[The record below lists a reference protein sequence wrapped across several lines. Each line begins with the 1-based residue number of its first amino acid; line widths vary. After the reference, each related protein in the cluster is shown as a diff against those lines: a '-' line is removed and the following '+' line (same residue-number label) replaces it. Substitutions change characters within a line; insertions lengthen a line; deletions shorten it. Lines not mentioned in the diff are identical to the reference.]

1 MEEYDRVS
9 RCKCNFKRN
18 KTKCVRV
25 RPDVTVET
33 APYKRVKP
41 RCTCGFK
48 YNKTTGD
55 CIPSAAV
62 ANPVQVLHPLIE
74 VERQGKKCPPTFTYN
89 YKTKKCIKCPD
100 GTKKYRNRCILLP
113 TEEAPKPTEDK
124 AEVVLPAPDLPR
136 AEPAPYTLLEYLNAI
151 EESGKHATDVSY
163 KAGRY
168 MLFVYIYLLRKYATE
183 CSLFHDLFHLSHTAV
198 LNYRINDDE
207 LTYPNN
213 LGHQMQQCILRG
225 SNLIFIT
232 LWIYRTKEEGGSS
245 HVNILI
251 YRPFKKTIE
260 RYEPHGQQTRIKDF
274 KEYKLNASLKR
285 LFEEQLAPKLMQWT
299 PKYKTPYEICPISIG
314 FQGIEGAIASSGQG
328 YCQMW
333 NMFMME
339 TILLNP
345 TLNTKDIIERCL
357 DIGKRSPKYFKNV
370 IRGYTFQISKEIQ
383 QFLGPEFDLKSGTE
397 EARKKFKE
405 LDPHTLIMETLQQTN
420 KRFKPRQP
428 ITEDDG
434 GYSLTVADITEIEK
448 QVDSLTEKNVC
459 LYYSYIKHN
468 FIIKPSKLM
477 RNIHPDSLKNAML
490 NKHITWENLML
501 RMYNTLFT
509 SKMND
514 IEVNCS
520 KYFLRY
526 KAYPKTFIQTHLTMP
541 VNTIEVMELAKQTYP
556 FFHHFWEAV
565 NSAQM
570 LPELNAPLSE
580 AMQKETYTEVKRMTV
595 PQVNTS
601 LSLMMYRKHT
611 VPDNK
616 TQQFNSISEKDKRD
630 RLYMLLVHSNLTHA
644 NVLEWASMY

>member
-33 APYKRVKP
+33 APYKRVQK
-41 RCTCGFK
+41 RCTCGFR
-48 YNKTTGD
+48 YNKSTGD
-55 CIPSAAV
+55 CIPAAIP
-62 ANPVQVLHPLIE
+62 NPVQVLHPLIE

-113 TEEAPKPTEDK
+113 TEEAPRPTEDK
-124 AEVVLPAPDLPR
+124 AEVVLPAPDIR
-136 AEPAPYTLLEYLNAI
+136 QAEPAPYTLLEYLNAI

-183 CSLFHDLFHLSHTAV
+183 CSLFRDMFHLSHSAV
-198 LNYRINDDE
+198 LNYKINNDE
-207 LTYPNN
+207 LLYPNN

-225 SNLIFIT
+225 SDLIFIT
-232 LWIYRTKEEGGSS
+232 LWMYRTTDEGGGS

-251 YRPFKKTIE
+251 YRPFKKTVE
-260 RYEPHGQQTRIKDF
+260 RYEPHGQQTHIKDF
-274 KEYKLNASLKR
+274 KEYKLNAKLKR

-299 PKYKTPYEICPISIG
+299 PKYKTPYEICPTSLG
-314 FQGIEGAIASSGQG
+314 FQGIEGAIAGSGQG

-339 TILLNP
+339 TTLLNP

-357 DIGKRSPKYFKNV
+357 DIGKRSPEYFKNI

-383 QFLGPEFDLKSGTE
+383 QFLGPDFDLKSGTE
-397 EARKKFKE
+397 KARSKFKE
-405 LDPHTLIMETLQQTN
+405 LDAHTLIMETLQQTN

-434 GYSLTVADITEIEK
+434 GYTLTIADITEIEK
-448 QVDSLTEKNVC
+448 QVDTLTEKNVC
-459 LYYSYIKHN
+459 LYYNYVKYN
-468 FIIKPSKLM
+468 FIIKPFQLM
-477 RNIHPDSLKNAML
+477 RNIHPDSLKNILL
-490 NKHITWENLML
+490 NRHITWENLML
-501 RMYNTLFT
+501 RIYNTLFT
-509 SKMND
+509 IKMD
-514 IEVNCS
+514 TKQVNCC

-526 KAYPKTFIQTHLTMP
+526 NAYPKNFIHGKLTMP
-541 VNTIEVMELAKQTYP
+541 VNVLEVMEHTKKTFPL
-556 FFHHFWEAV
+556 FHHFWELF
-565 NSAQM
+565 NTAQT
-570 LPELNAPLSE
+570 LPELNAPLSKST
-580 AMQKETYTEVKRMTV
+580 QKTIYTEVKRMPVSQLKTA
-595 PQVNTS
+595 
-601 LSLMMYRKHT
+601 LALMMYKEPT
-611 VPDNK
+611 PPDDK
-616 TQQFNSISEKDKRD
+616 KEHFKSIPEKDKQD
-630 RLYMLLVHSNLTHA
+630 RLYMLLVNHHLTHN